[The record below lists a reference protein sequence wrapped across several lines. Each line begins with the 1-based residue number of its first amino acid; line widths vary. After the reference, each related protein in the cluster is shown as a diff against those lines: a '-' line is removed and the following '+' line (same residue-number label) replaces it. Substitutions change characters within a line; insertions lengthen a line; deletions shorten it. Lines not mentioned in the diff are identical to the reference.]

1 MTNATEHTQ
10 HQERCEQWASV
21 PVGRCR
27 FTKQRMY
34 HWGAGGGVVPVGERK
49 GNRLYLFNCNY
60 YLLLQ
65 HVHKEACTQTFTD
78 TFLLD

>member
-1 MTNATEHTQ
+1 M
-10 HQERCEQWASV
+10 

-34 HWGAGGGVVPVGERK
+34 HWGGGKGGKKVVPVGERK
-49 GNRLYLFNCNY
+49 GNSLYLFNCNC

-65 HVHKEACTQTFTD
+65 HVHKEACTQAFTD